1 MPTEFQM
8 LRLTG
13 TAPNMDVENAIRDL
27 LEEDAFYDRTENRS
41 SHREH
46 LVRPV
51 RLQIRGSQEE
61 LIAFS
66 RNVSASGLGLIT
78 DRDMKEGAV
87 AVLIVDT
94 LKTATVK
101 FLAEC
106 RWCRNFGPNWKISGW
121 QFINIHR

>member
-1 MPTEFQM
+1 M

-51 RLQIRGSQEE
+51 RLQIRGSRDE

-66 RNVSASGLGLIT
+66 RNVSASGIGLIT
-78 DRDMKEGAV
+78 DRPMVDGTV
-87 AVLIVDT
+87 AVLVVDS
-94 LKTATVK
+94 LKSAPVK
-101 FLAEC
+101 FLAQS
-106 RWCRNFGPNWKISGW
+106 RWCRDFGPNWKISGW